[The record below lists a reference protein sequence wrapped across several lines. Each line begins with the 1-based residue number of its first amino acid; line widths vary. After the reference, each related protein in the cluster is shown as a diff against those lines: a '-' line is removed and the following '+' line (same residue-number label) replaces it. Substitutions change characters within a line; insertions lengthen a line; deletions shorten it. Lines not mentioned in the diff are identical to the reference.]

1 MALYDKA
8 VHDYHQHPCCSCN
21 MLFSKKCVSVVKLD
35 DDLGGKVWPVLK
47 QHILSE
53 DGAAANKSFFMC
65 HYCKGAIR
73 KDKIPPRCVLNGLEV
88 VELSQELA
96 NLVCLSR
103 QFIQHAKAYQTIVRL
118 GTYTNKVPVYNTL
131 KAWKGNMYVLS
142 STPSA
147 QDYGKFGEC

>member
-1 MALYDKA
+1 
-8 VHDYHQHPCCSCN
+8 

-47 QHILSE
+47 QHILSG
-53 DGAAANKSFFMC
+53 DGSAANKSFFVC

-103 QFIQHAKAYQTIVRL
+103 QFI
-118 GTYTNKVPVYNTL
+118 
-131 KAWKGNMYVLS
+131 
-142 STPSA
+142 
-147 QDYGKFGEC
+147 

>member
-1 MALYDKA
+1 M
-8 VHDYHQHPCCSCN
+8 
-21 MLFSKKCVSVVKLD
+21 
-35 DDLGGKVWPVLK
+35 WPVLE

-53 DGAAANKSFFMC
+53 DGAAANKSFFVC

-118 GTYTNKVPVYNTL
+118 GTYTNKVSAVYNSL
-131 KAWKGNMYVLS
+131 KGNMYVLS

-147 QDYGKFGEC
+147 QDYGNFGEW